1 MRNIPWKLYLGVL
14 GFLAILAA
22 LPLLAGN
29 MGCGGG
35 SSENTCSLD
44 FSDSSTQEIC
54 DQQASQAGCDIP
66 AQWSATTQFCS
77 GVNCTVG
84 CPSNHVN

>member
-1 MRNIPWKLYLGVL
+1 MRNLPWKFYLGVF

-22 LPLLAGN
+22 VPLVIGN
-29 MGCGGG
+29 MGCGSGG
-35 SSENTCSLD
+35 ENTCSLE

-54 DQQASQAGCDIP
+54 DQQASAAGCDVP

-84 CPSNHVN
+84 CPDHVD